1 MKIGIT
7 CYPSVGG
14 SGIVA
19 TELGL
24 QLAKRGHE
32 IHFITSET
40 PYRLN
45 DVYHN
50 IHTHRID
57 VTSYNVFKYAPY
69 DITLANKIAN
79 VIDEYELDI
88 IHMHYAV
95 PHAIC
100 GILAKQIAKRDVKIV
115 TTLHGTDI
123 TILGQDLSLK
133 SAIKFGIEQSDVTT
147 SVSESLKQDTYD
159 LIAPEADIQT
169 IFNFIDEQKFNYL
182 NESIRTEM
190 RERYHIDED
199 TTVVIHAS
207 NFREIKRI
215 DDIIR
220 AFHLASQ
227 IEDMVLVL
235 VGDGPLASKMK
246 ALATEL
252 NIRHKVLFVGQQ
264 PHIGMYYLM
273 SDIFMLLSEKESF
286 GLSLLEAMNCGLVP
300 IGSDAGGIP
309 EVIKHEETGFI
320 VSTRDYKAASDYL
333 VTLATDKVLRERL
346 KRAAIKDVSERF
358 NSNKIIDEYEAMYM
372 NLLGE
377 PHDTNL

>member
-45 DVYHN
+45 YAHHN
-50 IHTHRID
+50 IFTHGID
-57 VTSYNVFKYAPY
+57 VTSYSVFKYPPY
-69 DITLANKIAN
+69 DITLANKIAT
-79 VIDEYELDI
+79 VIDEFELDI

-100 GILAKQIAKRDVKIV
+100 GILANQIAKRDVKIV

-133 SAIKFGIEQSDVTT
+133 SAIKFGIENSDVTT
-147 SVSESLKQDTYD
+147 SVSNSLKQDTYD
-159 LIAPEADIQT
+159 LIGPESDIQT
-169 IFNFIDEQKFNYL
+169 IFNFIDEEKFNYL
-182 NESIRTEM
+182 DDTVRQDM
-190 RERYHIDED
+190 RKRYHIEED

-215 DDIIR
+215 DHIIR

-227 IEDMVLVL
+227 KTEMALVL
-235 VGDGPLASKMK
+235 VGDGPLTSKMK
-246 ALATEL
+246 ALTVEL
-252 NIRHKVLFVGQQ
+252 DIRHKVFFVGQQ
-264 PHIGMYYLM
+264 AHVGMYYLM
-273 SDIFMLLSEKESF
+273 SDIFMLMSEKESF

-300 IGSDAGGIP
+300 IGTEAGGIP
-309 EVIKHEETGFI
+309 EVIKHDETGYI
-320 VSTRDYKAASDYL
+320 VPIGDYEKAGEYL
-333 VTLATDKVLRERL
+333 VQLALQPELRETL
-346 KRAAIKDVSERF
+346 KEAMLKDVATRF
-358 NSNKIIDEYEAMYM
+358 ESTKIIDQYEDMYKK
-372 NLLGE
+372 LLGE
-377 PHDTNL
+377 NNA

>member
-1 MKIGIT
+1 MMKIGIT
-7 CYPSVGG
+7 CYPSIGG

-32 IHFITSET
+32 IHFIASET

-45 DVYHN
+45 DASHN
-50 IHTHRID
+50 IYTHRID
-57 VTSYNVFKYAPY
+57 VTSYNVFKYPPY

-79 VIDEYELDI
+79 VIDEYELDV

-100 GILAKQIAKRDVKIV
+100 GILAKQIAKRDIKIV

-133 SAIKFGIEQSDVTT
+133 SAIKFGIEESDVTT
-147 SVSESLKQDTYD
+147 SVSDSLKRDTYE
-159 LIAPEADIQT
+159 LINPEVDIQT
-169 IFNFIDEQKFNYL
+169 IFNFIDEEKFNYL
-182 NESIRTEM
+182 DASIRKEM
-190 RERYHIDED
+190 RQRYHIDEG

-215 DDIIR
+215 DDILR
-220 AFHLASQ
+220 AFKLASEQ
-227 IEDMVLVL
+227 VDMILVL
-235 VGDGPLASKMK
+235 AGDGPLSSKMK

-252 NIRHKVLFVGQQ
+252 EIRHKVLFVGQQ

-300 IGSDAGGIP
+300 IGSNAGGIP

-320 VSTRDYKAASDYL
+320 VDVHDYKKASEYMVKLSRDNALRDHLKHAA
-333 VTLATDKVLRERL
+333 LR
-346 KRAAIKDVSERF
+346 DVGERF
-358 NSNKIIDEYEAMYM
+358 NSTKIIDQYEVMYKQ
-372 NLLGE
+372 LLG
-377 PHDTNL
+377 D

>member
-45 DVYHN
+45 DAYHN
-50 IHTHRID
+50 ISTHRID

>member
-45 DVYHN
+45 DAYHN
-50 IHTHRID
+50 IYTHRID
-57 VTSYNVFKYAPY
+57 VTSYNVFKYPPY

-100 GILAKQIAKRDVKIV
+100 GILANQIAKRDVKIV

-133 SAIKFGIEQSDVTT
+133 SAIKFGIEHSDLTT
-147 SVSESLKQDTYD
+147 SVSDSLKKDTYE
-159 LIAPEADIQT
+159 LINPDAEIQT
-169 IFNFIDEQKFNYL
+169 IFNFIDEEKFNYL
-182 NESIRTEM
+182 DEGIRDEM
-190 RERYHIDED
+190 RARYHIDKD

-220 AFHLASQ
+220 AFHLASEL
-227 IEDMVLVL
+227 EDMKLVL
-235 VGDGPLASKMK
+235 VGDGPLSSKMK

-273 SDIFMLLSEKESF
+273 SDVFMLLSEKESF

-309 EVIKHEETGFI
+309 EVIKHEETGF
-320 VSTRDYKAASDYL
+320 VVPTKDYEKASEYL
-333 VTLATDKVLRERL
+333 VTLARDKELRSRL
-346 KRAAIKDVSERF
+346 KKAAIKDVAERF
-358 NSNKIIDEYEAMYM
+358 NSTKIIDEYEEMYEK
-372 NLLGE
+372 LLGDGY
-377 PHDTNL
+377 DTSI